1 MRFRRTKK
9 QAASSALKYRLISR
23 AVLLALLCLVGFDFV
38 RCMGGAP
45 GPGLPRGADNVLPP
59 TNEALGAG
67 VFISTSAAAEPSTD
81 QAEQITGGSNNDGE
95 LFGLDRRLLH
105 RVLDKTAG
113 IPQGPYFHLV
123 DVASRA
129 YLPSMLQSAATED
142 RLTYANLW
150 NEPEL
155 HRGALVRLT
164 GTLRGAVRFEV
175 DADSAQNPAG
185 VTHLFQ
191 GDLFTE
197 ASHPRPY
204 ILVVPSMPE
213 RMPRGIGI
221 AERVEFVGFFLKLW
235 RYRSAEDV
243 DRAAPLLIGRIVSW
257 TPAPAP
263 EGVSPLRVGIGVG
276 LLAMMLGF
284 AWLAVRLGQGARR
297 VAIPSERSQTLA
309 SLDQLAGLGP
319 PPPSDGQQHPRTGSS
334 DAES

>member
-1 MRFRRTKK
+1 MRFRRANR
-9 QAASSALKYRLISR
+9 QSSSSVLKYRLVSR
-23 AVLLALLCLVGFDFV
+23 AILLALLCLVGFDFV
-38 RCMGGAP
+38 RRVAKTP
-45 GPGLPRGADNVLPP
+45 GPDLPRGADNRLPP
-59 TNEALGAG
+59 TNQALGDG
-67 VFISTSAAAEPSTD
+67 VFVSTSVAAEPVSEEIEEK
-81 QAEQITGGSNNDGE
+81 AEVAIEATNP
-95 LFGLDRRLLH
+95 FGIEPRLLQ

-123 DVASRA
+123 DVAGRA
-129 YLPSMLQSAATED
+129 LLEDLLRRAVTED

-150 NEPEL
+150 NEPES

-175 DADSAQNPAG
+175 DPESPLNTAG

-204 ILVVPSMPE
+204 ILIVPAIPE

-235 RYRSAEDV
+235 RYRSAEEV

-257 TPAPAP
+257 TPAPIP
-263 EGVSPLRVGIGVG
+263 ERVSPLRIGIGVG
-276 LLAMMLGF
+276 LLAMLLGF
-284 AWLAVRLGQGARR
+284 AWLALRLGGGGRR
-297 VAIPSERSQTLA
+297 DAILSQRSQTLEA
-309 SLDQLAGLGP
+309 LDALAG
-319 PPPSDGQQHPRTGSS
+319 R
-334 DAES
+334 AEPGREPGVGD